1 MFYKEYTRE
10 LDPEVFPE
18 NPGQITVYANHY
30 ANKVI
35 VQLRVN
41 GELDSTYEVRAKGLG
56 HEETG
61 FAFEQ
66 NTEDDE
72 DYAPIRDPLS
82 NYDVSTRLG
91 DSNNMKMPII
101 CTQIVELYQRVILPK
116 LSGGVDVAVNGNT
129 DFVLTLSTRLWR
141 KSDENDFGKLLF
153 LLQTIK
159 EAYSN

>member
-82 NYDVSTRLG
+82 NYDVSTRPVSYTHL
-91 DSNNMKMPII
+91 DVYKRQDLQ
-101 CTQIVELYQRVILPK
+101 CRVRYK
-116 LSGGVDVAVNGNT
+116 Y
-129 DFVLTLSTRLWR
+129 W
-141 KSDENDFGKLLF
+141 NDRG
-153 LLQTIK
+153 
-159 EAYSN
+159 YHSSVS